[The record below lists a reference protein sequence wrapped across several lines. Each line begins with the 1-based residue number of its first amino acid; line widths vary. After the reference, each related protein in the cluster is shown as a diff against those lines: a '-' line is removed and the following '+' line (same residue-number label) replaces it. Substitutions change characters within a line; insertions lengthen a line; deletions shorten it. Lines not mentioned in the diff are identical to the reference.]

1 MRFRKIFA
9 LIALITIC
17 VSATYAQQQV
27 IDKIVA
33 VVGKNIIMQSDIEEQ
48 YMQYR
53 LQGGIKGSAS
63 SIRCEILEDQ
73 LFRKLMLNQAEL
85 DSIEVTDTQ
94 IESEMDYRIRYY
106 LAQLGSQEKVEKY
119 FNKTMAEIKD
129 ELRTIIRDQKMIE
142 EVQRKIVDGVS
153 ATPSDVREFFSSIP
167 SDSIPMVSAQYEI
180 AELVKKPPITLD
192 EKLEVKDRLYGL
204 RSRILKGERFSTM
217 ALLYSEDPGSAKK
230 GGELGFKGRGELVPE
245 FEAAAFALKDGEI
258 SEVVETEYGYHIIQ
272 MIERRGDYVNVR
284 HILLT
289 VKVSP
294 EALQQ
299 AYNELDSIANLI
311 RNDSITFDEAV
322 RQFSD
327 EDDKVNGGYLV
338 NPNNGSTLFSAEDLD
353 QQVSVVVNRLQ
364 VGEVSNPV
372 PMKTKNDKDAYRLL
386 IIKKKT
392 TPHKANLKDDYALIQ
407 QWTMQKLRQD
417 AINKW
422 IEAKSSKAYV
432 KIGDDYCGCDFQFD
446 WNINK

>member
-1 MRFRKIFA
+1 
-9 LIALITIC
+9 
-17 VSATYAQQQV
+17 
-27 IDKIVA
+27 
-33 VVGKNIIMQSDIEEQ
+33 
-48 YMQYR
+48 
-53 LQGGIKGSAS
+53 
-63 SIRCEILEDQ
+63 
-73 LFRKLMLNQAEL
+73 
-85 DSIEVTDTQ
+85 
-94 IESEMDYRIRYY
+94 
-106 LAQLGSQEKVEKY
+106 
-119 FNKTMAEIKD
+119 
-129 ELRTIIRDQKMIE
+129 
-142 EVQRKIVDGVS
+142 
-153 ATPSDVREFFSSIP
+153 
-167 SDSIPMVSAQYEI
+167 
-180 AELVKKPPITLD
+180 
-192 EKLEVKDRLYGL
+192 
-204 RSRILKGERFSTM
+204 
-217 ALLYSEDPGSAKK
+217 
-230 GGELGFKGRGELVPE
+230 
-245 FEAAAFALKDGEI
+245 
-258 SEVVETEYGYHIIQ
+258 

-294 EALQQ
+294 EALQT

-322 RQFSD
+322 KRFSD
-327 EDDKVNGGYLV
+327 EDDKVNGGYLI
-338 NPNNGSTLFSAEDLD
+338 NPNNGSTMFSAEDLD

-372 PMKTKNDKDAYRLL
+372 PMKTKNGKDAYRLL

-432 KIGDDYCGCDFQFD
+432 KICDEYRDCDFQFD